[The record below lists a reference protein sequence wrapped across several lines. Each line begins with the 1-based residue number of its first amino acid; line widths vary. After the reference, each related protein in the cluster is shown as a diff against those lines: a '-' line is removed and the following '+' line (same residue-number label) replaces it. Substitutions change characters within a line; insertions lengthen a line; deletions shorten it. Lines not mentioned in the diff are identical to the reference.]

1 MCASARAYLTY
12 STSLPHIIP
21 VDVYTG
27 TRIYDDDWSS
37 LRIILQPGQ
46 PSIIYLG
53 FCFPSTFTPITLT
66 SSYLLYLTYMWLKFY
81 LNSTSGTTST
91 ASGAGRNSSIVV
103 LEAIVVVVALLVVLV
118 ALVVALEIIV
128 APEVITLM
136 LALALIHYSGQV
148 AIY

>member
-1 MCASARAYLTY
+1 
-12 STSLPHIIP
+12 
-21 VDVYTG
+21 
-27 TRIYDDDWSS
+27 
-37 LRIILQPGQ
+37 
-46 PSIIYLG
+46 
-53 FCFPSTFTPITLT
+53 
-66 SSYLLYLTYMWLKFY
+66 MWLKFY

-91 ASGAGRNSSIVV
+91 ASGSGRNSSIVV